1 MLVDKILEYYT
12 QFEKDREWAN
22 PLRMSNAGKC
32 ARAIA
37 YQLHGYEA
45 EPLSSR
51 ARMTFRLGDL
61 IEQDMVA
68 AALKCSDF
76 TGMQDEVEISIENT
90 SIKGHIDG
98 YLPATEDHLETGV
111 DFKSISDFGFK
122 RAQSGEVDYSYICQA
137 NCYMAAKSWKQFLI
151 VFYKKH
157 TSHLT
162 EVFLEFNPAIWG
174 EIVAR
179 FTSVIKSTKELLPTR
194 EHEAD
199 EKGKLPWQCSY
210 CQYCKI
216 CWPEYKLSFDKNNK
230 PQLAKETK

>member
-1 MLVDKILEYYT
+1 MLVNKILEYYT

-45 EPLSSR
+45 EPLSAR

-61 IEQDMVA
+61 IESDLVDA
-68 AALKCSDF
+68 SLKCSEF
-76 TGMQDEVEISIENT
+76 KGMQDEVEIIIENT
-90 SIKGHIDG
+90 VIKGHIDG
-98 YLPATEDHLETGV
+98 YLPAEEHPETGV

-137 NCYMAAKSWKQFLI
+137 HCYMTAKNWQQFLI

-162 EVFLEFNPAIWG
+162 EVFIEFNPSIWD
-174 EIVAR
+174 EVVAR
-179 FTSVIKSTKELLPTR
+179 FKRVISSTKENLPER
-194 EHEAD
+194 EHEPD
-199 EKGKLPWQCSY
+199 EKGKLKWNCSY
-210 CQYCKI
+210 CNYCKI
-216 CWPEYKLSFDKNNK
+216 CWPEYKLTFDNNNK
-230 PQLAKETK
+230 PQLKKEAK